1 MLIFNFRWD
10 SKQKNLGRLSPW
22 DLEPIDEDRKPP
34 KVGAG
39 VPVLPEEIVTTLYR
53 PGPEDWGGLDRDSE
67 CDRISAELVKV
78 DHNIFP
84 FYTSIVEYPINL
96 SIIKSR
102 LENRFYRRAK
112 AVEFDVN
119 YLLTNARKFYKVN
132 SPIIRSASTATKLIL
147 EMIRNRDAVEIPT
160 NYQLLTTNHHHGPF
174 GSRPLHGPSST
185 SSGHPPDAASA
196 PSSPNDQTLPGIG
209 SLSPIGSGSP
219 STGIGIVP
227 HPYPLKKKNGKLIY
241 QCKFCNKTFSKLCH
255 LKDHLRTHTGERPF
269 ECDVCKKR
277 FTHSSTLHN
286 HRVVHTGEKPYQCKI
301 CKKRFTQ
308 NAHLKSHKLVHTNKR
323 RYTCGGCKKKYK
335 SARQLR
341 IHWKRR
347 KCQPSSVE
355 EPSPTDSNGSDV
367 ESNISQ
373 HF

>member
-1 MLIFNFRWD
+1 M
-10 SKQKNLGRLSPW
+10 
-22 DLEPIDEDRKPP
+22 
-34 KVGAG
+34 
-39 VPVLPEEIVTTLYR
+39 
-53 PGPEDWGGLDRDSE
+53 
-67 CDRISAELVKV
+67 
-78 DHNIFP
+78 
-84 FYTSIVEYPINL
+84 NL
-96 SIIKSR
+96 SIIKFR
-102 LENRFYRRAK
+102 LDNRFYRRAE

-119 YLLTNARKFYKVN
+119 YLLTNARKFYKAN
-132 SPIIRSASTATKLIL
+132 SPLIRSASSVTKFCL
-147 EMIRNRDAVEIPT
+147 EMIRNRDAVESPT
-160 NYQLLTTNHHHGPF
+160 NNQLLTTNPQGGPHSPVS
-174 GSRPLHGPSST
+174 SR
-185 SSGHPPDAASA
+185 HPPDVPSA
-196 PSSPNDQTLPGIG
+196 PSSPNDSQTLPGIG

-269 ECDVCKKR
+269 ECNVCKKR

-308 NAHLKSHKLVHTNKR
+308 NAHLKSHKLVHTNER
-323 RYTCGGCKKKYK
+323 RYTCGGCKRKFK
-335 SARQLR
+335 SASQLR
-341 IHWKRR
+341 IHWKKR
-347 KCQPSSVE
+347 KCEPSSVE
-355 EPSPTDSNGSDV
+355 ERSPSDSNGSDV